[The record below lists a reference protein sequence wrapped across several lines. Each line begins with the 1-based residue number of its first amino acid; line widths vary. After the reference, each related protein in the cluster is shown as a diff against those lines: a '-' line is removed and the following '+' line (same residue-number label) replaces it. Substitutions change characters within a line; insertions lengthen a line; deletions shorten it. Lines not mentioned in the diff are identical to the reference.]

1 MEDGNTAFPRHHR
14 IDDDP
19 ITKERETG
27 RAEVGYTARDRAEIG
42 ALIRDELR
50 ARVPMRFPGWQDELE
65 RADMLSTMDVI
76 DDLKFW
82 QKYLIYAVCALA
94 FLVWLML
101 MSGGRRDDR

>member
-19 ITKERETG
+19 VATEGKNPG
-27 RAEVGYTARDRAEIG
+27 SEVSFTARDRAEIG

-50 ARVPMRFPGWQDELE
+50 ARVPMRVPGYVDELE
-65 RADMLSTMDVI
+65 QADMLSTLDVI

-82 QKYLIYAVCALA
+82 QKYLLYALCGLA
-94 FLVWLML
+94 FVVWLML
-101 MSGGRRDDR
+101 MGGRRDDR